1 VPVVG
6 QLPGQSTLNR
16 KWLIQMRWDVA
27 ELFVP
32 KAPATA
38 QPCISA
44 KGSRSTSALSSTKPG
59 SHHRNL
65 ELSGPSVVPD
75 HSGNLEFGSLQP
87 KHPPFLRFPSAS
99 QLEFSPAQYL
109 RTATGKVRRFIPRV
123 GDNFLSPTTLQDRLP
138 GVSLSCFVF
147 ISFYSSHLTAP
158 HLDRPEEQPRLLA
171 TSEGQKSGIVL
182 GIAWYPRLPS
192 CPTLIL
198 AQLLAHVFHH
208 GKLITSQ
215 DGQRKEKRP
224 GHGRWSPC
232 QGTA

>member
-109 RTATGKVRRFIPRV
+109 RTATGKPVCAASYLAWETIFCPPPPCKTDYLVFPFPVLCSFLFTLPTSQLLTLIVQRNSLVCLPHQRDRRAASCWASPGIPDCPRV
-123 GDNFLSPTTLQDRLP
+123 RL
-138 GVSLSCFVF
+138 
-147 ISFYSSHLTAP
+147 
-158 HLDRPEEQPRLLA
+158 
-171 TSEGQKSGIVL
+171 
-182 GIAWYPRLPS
+182 
-192 CPTLIL
+192 
-198 AQLLAHVFHH
+198 
-208 GKLITSQ
+208 
-215 DGQRKEKRP
+215 
-224 GHGRWSPC
+224 
-232 QGTA
+232 